1 MGRTPMRTPL
11 KLLSAALI
19 ATMVVGCASGDE
31 MSTNDASGGD
41 GAPTADDA
49 TQDALAPERPAD
61 DADEAE
67 GESEA
72 ADDGEPR
79 TVASGSQAGR
89 RVIRTAELVL
99 ESSDTTELLG
109 RIRVVADRAGGYTA
123 TSDLQRDDDGVVRGT
138 LTLRVP
144 TEALSEVVEDLEEL
158 GDAVPV
164 NRIDERDVTTEYA
177 DMQAR
182 IDNLT
187 AYESELRTLLS
198 DVRETTTEPEDLL
211 RIFERIRTV
220 REEID
225 LIEGRLAA
233 LGDQVSLATVSV
245 TLRPTDEDNGFGSEE
260 ESWAPGETFR
270 EALAATGR
278 LLTALADG
286 LIWLAVTGVPVLLAF
301 FGLPAL
307 GIYLLI
313 RWLRRSRPAR
323 PTDGDGTPPPPHHQ
337 QPMSAGE
344 PPSTPTG

>member
-1 MGRTPMRTPL
+1 MRTPL
-11 KLLSAALI
+11 KLLAAALI
-19 ATMVVGCASGDE
+19 AVMAVACSAEGDT
-31 MSTNDASGGD
+31 STSDISPAGGISTTDDSAPDAA
-41 GAPTADDA
+41 APERAADDA
-49 TQDALAPERPAD
+49 VDGD
-61 DADEAE
+61 
-67 GESEA
+67 EA
-72 ADDGEPR
+72 ADQGETR
-79 TVASGSQAGR
+79 TVTSGQQTGR

-99 ESSDTTELLG
+99 ESSDTSELLG
-109 RIRVVADRAGGYTA
+109 RIRAVAERAGGYTA
-123 TSDLQRDDDGVVRGT
+123 TSDLQRDVDGVVRGT

-144 TEALSEVVEDLEEL
+144 TETLSEVVEDLEEL

-187 AYESELRTLLS
+187 AYESELRTLLA

-233 LGDQVSLATVSV
+233 LGDQVSLATVTV
-245 TLRPTDEDNGFGSEE
+245 TLRPTDEDNGGGLEE

-286 LIWLAVTGVPVLLAF
+286 LIWFVVTGVPVLVAF

-313 RWLRRSRPAR
+313 RWLRRNRPDR
-323 PTDGDGTPPPPHHQ
+323 PTQDAATPPPPHQQ
-337 QPMSAGE
+337 QPVPPGE
-344 PPSTPTG
+344 APSTPTG